1 MEEMASLWSYQENV
15 DELNQKLLFTTLEL
29 EKLKAET
36 SEEMV
41 KNKEY
46 VKQLIQLLKIAIQE
60 RDEARIH
67 LQNYLNRSLP
77 LTSPKENLA
86 VLPHFQADS
95 SLLKPGKANS
105 SVTESNSL
113 SETYNSSP
121 IDSLFDAVTSPELS
135 NINLVAKPCAP
146 GIDRASMIIDNL
158 VVGRALPQKGKLLQ
172 AVVESGPLLQ
182 TLLVAGSLPRWR
194 NPPRLQPFQIPPV
207 SIKGPE
213 TQVFAQKPESN
224 LNQLVSSRGM
234 NSQPYAMRAC
244 GSSQILSPPMLNF
257 GGMASGSCLGSASTA
272 ANSSVPLV
280 KRQKLSFTS
289 FSLFLLC
296 LKVKFIANNLVNFAD
311 DDDWDTAKMNVLLV
325 GNLLI
330 HAQRKIKLFRFPSNR
345 SHCVWLG
352 IVIRLYLFPDLQ
364 SFCFSFRSINLD
376 LPPQLSNCP
385 ASN

>member
-15 DELNQKLLFTTLEL
+15 DELNQKLLYTTLEL

-60 RDEARIH
+60 RDEARVH
-67 LQNYLNRSLP
+67 LQNYLNRSPP
-77 LTSPKENLA
+77 LTSPTENLA

-135 NINLVAKPCAP
+135 NINLVVNQPLFHDCNVVNVPVSTNQVKPCAP
-146 GIDRASMIIDNL
+146 IIDRASMIIDNL
-158 VVGRALPQKGKLLQ
+158 VRGRALPQKGKLLQ
-172 AVVESGPLLQ
+172 AVFESGPLLQ

-194 NPPRLQPFQIPPV
+194 NPPRLQPYQIPPV

-213 TQVFAQKPESN
+213 TEVFAQKPDSN
-224 LNQLVSSRGM
+224 FNQLASSRGM
-234 NSQPYAMRAC
+234 NSQPYAMMSC

-257 GGMASGSCLGSASTA
+257 ANIPSGSCLGSAGTA
-272 ANSSVPLV
+272 TNNSVPLV
-280 KRQKLSFTS
+280 KRQKL
-289 FSLFLLC
+289 
-296 LKVKFIANNLVNFAD
+296 
-311 DDDWDTAKMNVLLV
+311 
-325 GNLLI
+325 
-330 HAQRKIKLFRFPSNR
+330 
-345 SHCVWLG
+345 
-352 IVIRLYLFPDLQ
+352 Y
-364 SFCFSFRSINLD
+364 
-376 LPPQLSNCP
+376 
-385 ASN
+385 

>member
-135 NINLVAKPCAP
+135 NINLVVNQPMFQDCNVANIPVSTNQAKPCAP

-280 KRQKLSFTS
+280 KRQKL
-289 FSLFLLC
+289 
-296 LKVKFIANNLVNFAD
+296 
-311 DDDWDTAKMNVLLV
+311 
-325 GNLLI
+325 
-330 HAQRKIKLFRFPSNR
+330 
-345 SHCVWLG
+345 
-352 IVIRLYLFPDLQ
+352 Y
-364 SFCFSFRSINLD
+364 
-376 LPPQLSNCP
+376 
-385 ASN
+385 